1 MRTESP
7 SVRDAA
13 TFDFNAPMVV
23 ITTQEIIEGLERFA
37 AIHGKPSFR
46 QKDFMAWKD
55 RPFDMQ
61 TVVNRFGSWRK
72 ALAEIGGQAGHPG
85 SFSSEEL
92 IANLESVWRQLGRR
106 PSINQLKPRG
116 ICGAGPYQRRW
127 GSVRRACRRLAA
139 YHRGEISREELLRD
153 EPRDPRITRKPSPR
167 RTPLENPQARQLPL
181 HRLRQEPRHPPRHR
195 PRGRP
200 HLPRR
205 PGRLQRGIKPARPSA
220 ATATAEREMPHE
232 TRHPSRGVLTG
243 IPPRTGS

>member
-72 ALAEIGGQAGHPG
+72 ALAEIGGKAGHPG

-153 EPRDPRITRKPSPR
+153 EPRDPRITRKPLPVELRWKILKRDNYRCTACGKSPA
-167 RTPLENPQARQLPL
+167 THPGTDLEVDHIFPVARGGSNEESN
-181 HRLRQEPRHPPRHR
+181 LRALCGDCN
-195 PRGRP
+195 RGKRD
-200 HLPRR
+200 
-205 PGRLQRGIKPARPSA
+205 A
-220 ATATAEREMPHE
+220 A
-232 TRHPSRGVLTG
+232 
-243 IPPRTGS
+243 